1 MKTTLLLFYSFL
13 FSLSVHAQNIYIS
26 KSTSASFFSS
36 TPVEDIEGKSTTG
49 NSVLDIKTRNVI
61 FKVSNTSFQFQKKL
75 MQEHF
80 NENYMESDQYP
91 FSIFKGKIKEDVD
104 LTKDGTYNVTVAGT
118 LTIHGVDK
126 LYESRATL
134 IVDKGTVTAKTVFKV
149 KIEDHQI
156 KVPSIV
162 FKNIAEFVEVRISA
176 IYQPKKL

>member
-1 MKTTLLLFYSFL
+1 MKTLILLFYS
-13 FSLSVHAQNIYIS
+13 SLLALSASAQNIYIS

-36 TPVEDIEGKSTTG
+36 TIAEDIEGKSTTG
-49 NSVLDIKTRNVI
+49 NSVLDIQSKNII

-80 NENYMESDQYP
+80 NENYMESAQYP
-91 FSIFKGKIKEDVD
+91 FSIFKGKIKEDID
-104 LTKDGTYNVTVAGT
+104 LSKDGTYNVTVAGI
-118 LTIHGVDK
+118 LSIHGVDK
-126 LYESRATL
+126 SYETKAV
-134 IVDKGTVTAKTVFKV
+134 IVVDKGTISAKTVFKV

-176 IYQPKKL
+176 VYQPKK